1 MNSTNTYEEHN
12 DVECGD
18 FSKILIF
25 NNKTFD
31 NPILSEYMKG
41 RTKIYNLGSGPSFE
55 TVEPTDDNFIICQN
69 HALLAQKKC
78 DLFVFGDLAILQ
90 EPNLL
95 PLLSNVKFILVHAPL
110 HHWGPVEPEYDIPFI
125 IRGTKKYFNGYYIFY
140 SAYYNLKTYFEPHI
154 KPLYMN
160 LDINYYSDIVA
171 TTELTFP
178 QGHIIS
184 TVFMFLCLFK
194 YIKKNAIPTTK
205 ASYKKL
211 TWIDETKYVVH
222 YYGILGEKKG
232 DEGRPYNEEII
243 KLRDPE
249 LLQYS
254 SLFIKSKKA
263 LFSGTDLM
271 LSFKTHILDL
281 FNYYSKNIEFTLH

>member
-1 MNSTNTYEEHN
+1 MNSTNTYEEYT
-12 DVECGD
+12 DVERDD
-18 FSKILIF
+18 FSKILMF
-25 NNKTFD
+25 DSKTFD

-78 DLFVFGDLAILQ
+78 DLFVCGDLAILQ
-90 EPNLL
+90 EPNLV
-95 PLLSNVKFILVHAPL
+95 PLLSNVKFLLVHAPL
-110 HHWGPVEPEYDIPFI
+110 HDWGPVVPEYDIPFI
-125 IRGTKKYFNGYYIFY
+125 IRETKKHFNGYYIFY
-140 SAYYNLKTYFEPHI
+140 STYFNLKSLFEPHI
-154 KPLYMN
+154 DPLCIN
-160 LDINYYSDIVA
+160 IDINYYRDIVA

-178 QGHIIS
+178 QGHIVS
-184 TVFMFLCLFK
+184 TVFMFLYLFK
-194 YIKKNAIPTTK
+194 YIKKKAIPTTN

-211 TWIDETKYVVH
+211 TCMDKTKYVVH

-249 LLQYS
+249 LLSYS
-254 SLFIKSKKA
+254 RLFLERTKF

-271 LSFKTHILDL
+271 LSFKNHILDL
-281 FNYYSKNIEFTLH
+281 FNFYSKNIEFTLH